1 MTEGSWKAIPS
12 QLVGAGLVA
21 VVVSSKHGFRFR
33 FVGVERCGLAV
44 TVGLLAAPM
53 GIIIL
58 VDRVV
63 ILGWNWRRRD

>member
-1 MTEGSWKAIPS
+1 
-12 QLVGAGLVA
+12 
-21 VVVSSKHGFRFR
+21 
-33 FVGVERCGLAV
+33 
-44 TVGLLAAPM
+44 VGLLAAPM